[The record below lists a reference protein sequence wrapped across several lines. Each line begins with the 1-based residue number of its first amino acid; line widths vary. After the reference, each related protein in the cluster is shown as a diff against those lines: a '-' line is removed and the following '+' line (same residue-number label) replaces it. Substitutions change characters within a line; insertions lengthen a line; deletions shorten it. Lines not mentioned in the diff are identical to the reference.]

1 MKKRNREERKDRKI
15 SRKKRDLGI
24 SIVFNSG
31 VEN

>member
-1 MKKRNREERKDRKI
+1 MKKRNREERKDRKK
-15 SRKKRDLGI
+15 SDLGI

>member
-1 MKKRNREERKDRKI
+1 MKKRNQKDKKI